1 VLAALVFG
9 VAPAFRSTNTELAPT
24 LKEGARG
31 SSGGRG
37 WETGKV
43 LVAAQ
48 VALSLLLLATAGLL
62 IRTVQNIRQFDPG
75 FSRDGLYAIT
85 TNFFGYKGPQTGIV
99 LKQIWEPM
107 ASLPGAAANPTTA
120 VKTRARI
127 KIFFFITT
135 SSCQ

>member
-1 VLAALVFG
+1 
-9 VAPAFRSTNTELAPT
+9 